1 MDIVKNEKENFK
13 QDKEEDLITVHKTA
27 NMTDERFAITE
38 SEEDK
43 IVKNCFDKTGHLK
56 EFPTKEKK
64 KIAVLRHISL
74 NFKSGEKYNEKQVN
88 LVLKR
93 IYDDYVSIRRALIVY
108 GFMDRKNDCS
118 EYWVKE

>member
-13 QDKEEDLITVHKTA
+13 QDKGEDRITVHNTA
-27 NMTDERFAITE
+27 NMT